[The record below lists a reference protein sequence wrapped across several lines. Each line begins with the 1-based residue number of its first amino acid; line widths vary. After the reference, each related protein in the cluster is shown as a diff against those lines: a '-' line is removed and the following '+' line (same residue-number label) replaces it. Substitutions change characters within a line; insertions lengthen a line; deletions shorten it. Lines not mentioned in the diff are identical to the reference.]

1 MGKKNLMSQVAHLI
15 NNLTVQ
21 DLPIELAEL
30 SDEELQQVVGDK
42 EIKYRDGN
50 ITGVD
55 DWYKHNT

>member
-1 MGKKNLMSQVAHLI
+1 MDKKNLMSQVAHSINKLI
-15 NNLTVQ
+15 VQ

-30 SDEELQQVVGDK
+30 SDEELQQVVGGK

-50 ITGVD
+50 ITGMD

>member
-1 MGKKNLMSQVAHLI
+1 MDKKNLMSQVAHPI
-15 NNLTVQ
+15 NKLTVQ

-30 SDEELQQVVGDK
+30 SDEELQQVVGGK

-50 ITGVD
+50 ITGMD